1 MSFSPVSPYYINLKQ
16 HTSRW
21 KETEVGCFSGY
32 QYFLIRGNS
41 KQTKM
46 KISESRILLE
56 PDVI

>member
-32 QYFLIRGNS
+32 EYFQSMETVN
-41 KQTKM
+41 KTKM